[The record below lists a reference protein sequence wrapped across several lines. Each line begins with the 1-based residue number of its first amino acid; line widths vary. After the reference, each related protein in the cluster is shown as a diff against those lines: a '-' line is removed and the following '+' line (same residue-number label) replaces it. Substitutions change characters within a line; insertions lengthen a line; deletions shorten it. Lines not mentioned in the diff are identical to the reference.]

1 MSLSLPPSDATRGEV
16 ELTLTGASFGYR
28 PEKVLLH
35 DLTLSARAGD
45 FISIC
50 GENGAGK
57 STLLKGLLGLLA
69 PLSGVRQVH
78 SALNDAGIGY
88 VAQTSSLP
96 PDMPGTVLE
105 VLRTGLPWH
114 FFSRNKAPAGLLEN
128 VLSHFDCARLAAQPF
143 RQLSGGQMKRV
154 LIARAVLASRRFI
167 VLDEPCAGLDTQNTE
182 RIMDALYDLN
192 QTQGTTILQVT
203 HDKVAALRY
212 SSHVWHV
219 ADGAVHDESLEEH
232 LGEARG

>member
-69 PLSGVRQVH
+69 PLSG
-78 SALNDAGIGY
+78 AKC
-88 VAQTSSLP
+88 T
-96 PDMPGTVLE
+96 
-105 VLRTGLPWH
+105 
-114 FFSRNKAPAGLLEN
+114 LL
-128 VLSHFDCARLAAQPF
+128 
-143 RQLSGGQMKRV
+143 
-154 LIARAVLASRRFI
+154 
-167 VLDEPCAGLDTQNTE
+167 
-182 RIMDALYDLN
+182 
-192 QTQGTTILQVT
+192 
-203 HDKVAALRY
+203 
-212 SSHVWHV
+212 
-219 ADGAVHDESLEEH
+219 
-232 LGEARG
+232 

>member
-57 STLLKGLLGLLA
+57 STLLKG
-69 PLSGVRQVH
+69 
-78 SALNDAGIGY
+78 
-88 VAQTSSLP
+88 
-96 PDMPGTVLE
+96 
-105 VLRTGLPWH
+105 
-114 FFSRNKAPAGLLEN
+114 F
-128 VLSHFDCARLAAQPF
+128 
-143 RQLSGGQMKRV
+143 